1 MISMDLFKK
10 KIKKMTP
17 LEEQL
22 SGGIAQILAG
32 KQSSDEEQRR
42 QLAEDYLFLKDQK
55 VDNLL
60 MGMANYKVKY
70 DFVDE
75 EGVMGEAGKRYEG
88 LAFEGTSVKHAATAL
103 RNSTLVRTGW
113 VTEAQS
119 QIMVLE
125 NESFYLRQTMMLSE
139 EEYEEGGDLFMDSL
153 ERLDNSNVLCSV
165 NGREAK
171 LVKSRPHS
179 IDVNVGTQQNG
190 KGGAIQ

>member
-1 MISMDLFKK
+1 
-10 KIKKMTP
+10 MTM

-22 SGGIAQILAG
+22 SGGIAQIYAG

-55 VDNLL
+55 IDNLL
-60 MGMANYKVKY
+60 IGMSNFETKY
-70 DFVDE
+70 EYTDT
-75 EGVMGEAGKRYEG
+75 EGILGEAGKTYQG
-88 LAFEGTSVKHAATAL
+88 ITSKGTSIKHAATTL

-113 VTEAQS
+113 ISEAQS

-125 NESFYLRQTMMLSE
+125 NESFYLRQTMMLTE

-153 ERLDNSNVLCSV
+153 ERLDNSNVLCAI

-179 IDVNVGTQQNG
+179 VDVTVGTQPNG